1 MASGMARNFLKHD
14 IKVYVWNRTPSRVKP
29 LFQNGATVCA
39 SPKDVAFKAD
49 IIIEC
54 VSDIPASR
62 SVWLGDE
69 GILAGADENKVLIIA
84 STVSAAWVDEI
95 AKTCKKRKLS
105 FLDMPLT
112 GGPTG
117 AETGSLCLLVGGSS
131 EVLNNIRQ
139 ELGAISSHI
148 FHFGR
153 AGMGMRFKLMQN
165 VLSSIQINAAIQ
177 ASKLAERAGVE
188 PLNFYEAMHVG
199 NMAPASPITKSVL
212 KDIASPPTSANF
224 SIKMLEKDL
233 RYAQE
238 LAKGLAMPFELLD
251 DTLQDFVDSREKP
264 TEKPELSSVINVYR
278 EFDKE

>member
-1 MASGMARNFLKHD
+1 
-14 IKVYVWNRTPSRVKP
+14 
-29 LFQNGATVCA
+29 
-39 SPKDVAFKAD
+39 
-49 IIIEC
+49 
-54 VSDIPASR
+54 
-62 SVWLGDE
+62 
-69 GILAGADENKVLIIA
+69 
-84 STVSAAWVDEI
+84 
-95 AKTCKKRKLS
+95 
-105 FLDMPLT
+105 
-112 GGPTG
+112 
-117 AETGSLCLLVGGSS
+117 LVGGSS